1 MSQHYKQIQHGN
13 GEPTRMLRE
22 RLARDD
28 MGDAA
33 YDKAVSHADDR
44 SFKIFGAL
52 FIAALAIAVLVVTWL
67 GY

>member
-13 GEPTRMLRE
+13 GEAARMLRE
-22 RLARDD
+22 RLARDG

-44 SFKIFGAL
+44 SFKVFGAL